1 MLYLHS
7 VGHFHPENILDNQ
20 FLESLDIGVD
30 STWIAERVGIER
42 RRTVLPLDYI
52 RETRNRDP
60 REANECATRS
70 NQETAALAARCA
82 LVRAGLV
89 PGDIGMVVSGSC
101 SPQSNLPAEACGIA
115 ARLGITGAAF
125 DLNAGCASFA
135 AQMHF
140 LSHLDAAGMP
150 DFVLVVAPENNTRT
164 VDYSDRSAAVLWGDG
179 TTAAI
184 VSKRVPGP
192 AIISDTEFV
201 SDPAGSHLIGS
212 TSSGHFRQ
220 DGHSVQTFAV
230 RRTTELF
237 QAANNGCNNGP
248 APRYFV
254 GHQANLRMLE
264 SACRRANVQAHE
276 HLSCVA
282 DFGNCGAAGAPSVIS
297 MNWEMLRRGST
308 VLLAVVGAGLSWG
321 RFKIQFQEQE

>member
-7 VGHFHPENILDNQ
+7 IGHFHPENVLDNA

-30 STWIAERVGIER
+30 SAWIAERVGIEQ

-52 RETRNRDP
+52 RTTRNRDP
-60 REANECATRS
+60 REANECASYS
-70 NQETAALAARCA
+70 NRETAALAAQCA
-82 LVRAGLV
+82 LRRAGLA
-89 PGDIGMVVSGSC
+89 PDNIGMVIAGSC

-115 ARLGITGAAF
+115 ARLGVTGMAF

-135 AQMHF
+135 AQLHF
-140 LSHLDAAGMP
+140 LSLLDATILP
-150 DFVLVVAPENNTRT
+150 DFVLVVSPENNTRT
-164 VDYSDRSAAVLWGDG
+164 VDYSDRRVAVLWGDG

-192 AIISDTEFV
+192 AVISDTGFAT
-201 SDPAGSHLIGS
+201 DPAGSHLIGI
-212 TSSGHFRQ
+212 TPGGHFRQ
-220 DGHSVQTFAV
+220 DGQAVQTFAV

-237 QAANNGCNNGP
+237 QAGRGGCDGGSKSQ
-248 APRYFV
+248 YFV

-264 SACRRANVQAHE
+264 SACRRANVQEHE

-282 DFGNCGAAGAPSVIS
+282 DFGNCGAAGAPSVLS
-297 MNWEMLRRGST
+297 MNWDMLRRGCS
-308 VLLAVVGAGLSWG
+308 VVLAVVGAGLSWG
-321 RFKIQFQEQE
+321 GFHIRFQEQA

>member
-7 VGHFHPENILDNQ
+7 IGHFHPENVMDNQ

-30 STWIAERVGIER
+30 STWIDERVGIER

-52 RETRNRDP
+52 RTTRNRDT
-60 REANECATRS
+60 REANECAAHS
-70 NQETAALAARCA
+70 NQETAVFAACCA
-82 LVRAGLV
+82 LSRARLE
-89 PGDIGMVVSGSC
+89 PRDIGMVISGSC
-101 SPQSNLPAEACGIA
+101 SPQSSLPAEACRIA
-115 ARLGITGAAF
+115 ARMGIDGSAF

-135 AQMHF
+135 AQLHF
-140 LSHLDAAGMP
+140 LSQLDAGAMP

-164 VDYSDRSAAVLWGDG
+164 VDYSDRSVAVLWGDG

-192 AIISDTEFV
+192 AVITQTQFA

-212 TSSGHFRQ
+212 TADGHFRQ
-220 DGHSVQTFAV
+220 DGHAVQAFAV

-237 QAANNGCNNGP
+237 QASKTGDTGGSRH
-248 APRYFV
+248 RYFI
-254 GHQANLRMLE
+254 GHQANLRMLQ
-264 SACRRANVQAHE
+264 SACHRANIAENE

-282 DFGNCGAAGAPSVIS
+282 EFGNCGAAGAPSVLS
-297 MNWEMLRRGST
+297 MNWDMLRHGST
-308 VLLAVVGAGLSWG
+308 VVLAVVGAGLSWG
-321 RFKIQFQEQE
+321 RVQIQFQEQE